1 MANNFQDVQQGA
13 IQLIDRIKQEVK
25 GLDAQVLKLNEN
37 VKKLTTSGGITPQ
50 KTVDQ
55 IKALE
60 AEMTKL
66 NSVISKQT
74 TQIDKLKEARKKEN
88 VEIKSA
94 VPNLQKLKKLKDD
107 ENARN
112 NGAIKTYSQLIAKHR
127 QVKKAL
133 QDAIVAHGKNSREVR
148 KATIEYNKYNRKVLQ
163 AQKATSNFAK
173 RGLGSAFKGF
183 KNLLGAFGL
192 VAGATM
198 IRTFALNIFNL
209 VRKTI
214 L

>member
-13 IQLIDRIKQEVK
+13 IDLIDRIKQEVK

-66 NSVISKQT
+66 NSVIAKQT
-74 TQIDKLKEARKKEN
+74 TQIERLKKVKSISNKKTSEEIVNQRALAKASDLEAQSKSKLVGAYQRLLAKQKQAKKE
-88 VEIKSA
+88 
-94 VPNLQKLKKLKDD
+94 
-107 ENARN
+107 
-112 NGAIKTYSQLIAKHR
+112 
-127 QVKKAL
+127 L
-133 QDAIVAHGKNSREVR
+133 QDAIVLHGKNSKEVKR
-148 KATIEYNKYNRKVLQ
+148 ATIEYNRYNKKVLQ

-173 RGLGSAFKGF
+173 KR
-183 KNLLGAFGL
+183 
-192 VAGATM
+192 
-198 IRTFALNIFNL
+198 IRRCSKRF
-209 VRKTI
+209 
-214 L
+214 